1 MPTNISHSGAKTEE
15 EAKRLIE
22 SLMMGKSTESPDL
35 PAPLIPPSASAGVSS
50 NPATAETKGNY
61 ILISHVILVCDKYL
75 YYKKC

>member
-22 SLMMGKSTESPDL
+22 SLMMGKYTESPDL
-35 PAPLIPPSASAGVSS
+35 PAPLIPPSAASAAVPS

-61 ILISHVILVCDKYL
+61 ILISHVTRM
-75 YYKKC
+75 